1 MLRNR
6 TNCCGN
12 LLSRFA
18 VSCGYR
24 GMREMIVGVKC
35 KLTDVE
41 IACHSYVHCVS
52 HCRFR
57 VSKPNKKRN
66 PIFKKLPCLF
76 ISLLSRLG
84 PWDTKSVLQLS
95 APNKLC
101 VCCQEPIARRVTQR
115 RQKKMKHT
123 YELIEAIISK
133 EARVQNKEK
142 GEINRSLILE
152 SFSRVFLF
160 LCFPDKLSR
169 VIKILCSS

>member
-1 MLRNR
+1 MLLTFAVVFVFYPAYLLSGSAGNCCYSASTAVRGARLRNR
-6 TNCCGN
+6 TNRYGN
-12 LLSRFA
+12 LLARFA

-41 IACHSYVHCVS
+41 KACHSYVHCVS

-84 PWDTKSVLQLS
+84 PWDTKSVL
-95 APNKLC
+95 
-101 VCCQEPIARRVTQR
+101 
-115 RQKKMKHT
+115 
-123 YELIEAIISK
+123 
-133 EARVQNKEK
+133 
-142 GEINRSLILE
+142 
-152 SFSRVFLF
+152 
-160 LCFPDKLSR
+160 
-169 VIKILCSS
+169 